1 MEDRQEMKCF
11 QERGGLMEDKEK
23 LMENLLAKIQED
35 KEYFHICK
43 GVIEDR
49 QVDFIT
55 NFIDQNLEHARHV
68 ENERLVLVSM
78 YVAMVAGVMTFSY
91 SIDKNEVALALT
103 GALLFLS
110 LPTMLLTCRWNTVF
124 KNHMKCAE
132 DAYELLQCLLFT
144 GEDLEEDCLSRECR
158 DYLSTCAFFRFHHTD
173 QNEGC
178 GFLRTHCLFIIFEV
192 IIILILLG
200 TFIYFLGR

>member
-1 MEDRQEMKCF
+1 MEDF
-11 QERGGLMEDKEK
+11 
-23 LMENLLAKIQED
+23 LAKVQYDEN
-35 KEYFHICK
+35 YRHTCK
-43 GVIEDR
+43 GIVKEQ

-78 YVAMVAGVMTFSY
+78 YGAMVAGVMTFSY
-91 SIDKNEVALALT
+91 SIKNKEIALALT

-132 DAYELLQCLLFT
+132 DAYKLLQCLLFT
-144 GEDLEEDCLSRECR
+144 REDLGEDCLSKECR
-158 DYLSTCAFFRFHHTD
+158 DWLSTCIFFRFHHTD
-173 QNEGC
+173 QNEGR
-178 GFLRTHCLFIIFEV
+178 GLRRTHRLFIIFEV

>member
-1 MEDRQEMKCF
+1 
-11 QERGGLMEDKEK
+11 MEDKEK
-23 LMENLLAKIQED
+23 LMENLLNKVKYNKDYRHA
-35 KEYFHICK
+35 CK
-43 GVIEDR
+43 GIVKE
-49 QVDFIT
+49 QQKSFII

-78 YVAMVAGVMTFSY
+78 YVAMVIGVMTFSY
-91 SIDKNEVALALT
+91 SIKNKEIALFLT
-103 GALLFLS
+103 GALLFLALS
-110 LPTMLLTCRWNTVF
+110 TLALTFRWNTVF